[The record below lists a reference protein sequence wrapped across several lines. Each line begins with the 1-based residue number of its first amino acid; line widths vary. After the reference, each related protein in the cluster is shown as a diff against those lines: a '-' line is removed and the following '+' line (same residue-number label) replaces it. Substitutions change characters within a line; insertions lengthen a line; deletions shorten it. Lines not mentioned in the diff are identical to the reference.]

1 MITKTRKQGN
11 SIMLTVPK
19 DFNVPNGVEV
29 EAKLVENG
37 ILYEFVE
44 PQKEFYDFSEDI
56 LSDIIAEGYDKDEIL
71 VELKRSW
78 QQKLAYEI
86 VPSKHVIKYLKKLKE
101 KPLKE
106 KFLNLIYDEIAIDPY
121 KGEQKTGDLSG
132 IWSSGFKYAGTTYR
146 VAYEIIENKVI
157 PVLLCGTHENFYEQ
171 LKKLI

>member
-71 VELKRSW
+71 VEFKNRKNKMHSSFIDIAEDTLTNSKVMT
-78 QQKLAYEI
+78 KEELATEI
-86 VPSKHVIKYLKKLKE
+86 GL
-101 KPLKE
+101 
-106 KFLNLIYDEIAIDPY
+106 
-121 KGEQKTGDLSG
+121 
-132 IWSSGFKYAGTTYR
+132 
-146 VAYEIIENKVI
+146 
-157 PVLLCGTHENFYEQ
+157 
-171 LKKLI
+171 

>member
-1 MITKTRKQGN
+1 MYLLSNYILLEMRDLNDYKTRKQGN

-71 VELKRSW
+71 VEFKNRKTKCILPLEILLKIH
-78 QQKLAYEI
+78 LLI
-86 VPSKHVIKYLKKLKE
+86 LK
-101 KPLKE
+101 
-106 KFLNLIYDEIAIDPY
+106 
-121 KGEQKTGDLSG
+121 
-132 IWSSGFKYAGTTYR
+132 
-146 VAYEIIENKVI
+146 
-157 PVLLCGTHENFYEQ
+157 
-171 LKKLI
+171 